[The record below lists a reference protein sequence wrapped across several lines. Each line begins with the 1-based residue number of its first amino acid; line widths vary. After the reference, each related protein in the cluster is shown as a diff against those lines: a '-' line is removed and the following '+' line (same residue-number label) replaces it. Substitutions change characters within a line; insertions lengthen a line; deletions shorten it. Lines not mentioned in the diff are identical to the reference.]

1 MRYTPSLA
9 VTVFVAV
16 CRMTNMTNMINERCL
31 RPDLTAR
38 GGHPARET
46 RLSRFRPSRG
56 VLPAV
61 PNSTDRRALTAGAL
75 LLATVLF
82 PRLAI
87 ADVKT
92 IGPLSFAVPDGWV
105 YETSAPDR
113 ADMVWKN
120 SNGAY
125 LIILLTVPQ
134 PTSGDADR
142 DFAIA
147 WRALVEKDPR
157 MALPSPIYDVRGSV
171 GYAARW
177 SGGAVANRT
186 REVALYVLQP
196 GGGTFVPV
204 MVVGPNRAVLD
215 ALYETV
221 RMVIGSVRIAP
232 LRAAPLKTTIGVAD
246 LVGDWKTG
254 GASVVSYVN
263 GSTGTYAGT
272 SVTFAGDYYSIAAD
286 GRYSYRFQGLSSG
299 SVIRAAAAG
308 TVEFGGEWV
317 VFHER
322 PSDKLTRYRFVSYE
336 QGLTGATL
344 MTLLPEAYPITGSNI
359 ALYAARFVREAPAK

>member
-1 MRYTPSLA
+1 
-9 VTVFVAV
+9 
-16 CRMTNMTNMINERCL
+16 MTNMT
-31 RPDLTAR
+31 
-38 GGHPARET
+38 ET
-46 RLSRFRPSRG
+46 RSSRFRPSRR

-61 PNSTDRRALTAGAL
+61 PNSTDRRALTAGVL
-75 LLATVLF
+75 LLATTLL

-92 IGPLSFAVPDGWV
+92 IGPLSFAVPDGWK

-113 ADMVWKN
+113 AEIVWQN

-125 LIILLTVPQ
+125 PIILLTAPQ
-134 PTSGDADR
+134 PSSGAADR

-147 WRALVEKDPR
+147 WRTLVENDPR
-157 MALPSPIYDVRGSV
+157 LSLPSPIYDVRGSV
-171 GYAARW
+171 GRCCEVVRWRRGQSHQGGRPLYPAAQCRDVR
-177 SGGAVANRT
+177 SGGGCR
-186 REVALYVLQP
+186 
-196 GGGTFVPV
+196 
-204 MVVGPNRAVLD
+204 PNRAVLD

-232 LRAAPLKTTIGVAD
+232 LRAAPIKTTIGVAD

-263 GSTGTYAGT
+263 GSTGSYAGT
-272 SVTFAGDYYSIAAD
+272 SVTFAGDYYPIAAD
-286 GRYSYRFQGLSSG
+286 GWYSYRFQGLSGG
-299 SVIRAAAAG
+299 SVVRAAAAG
-308 TVEFGGEWV
+308 TVEFSGEWV

-344 MTLLPEAYPITGSNI
+344 MTLLPEAAGMTGSNI

>member
-1 MRYTPSLA
+1 
-9 VTVFVAV
+9 
-16 CRMTNMTNMINERCL
+16 MTNMINERCL
-31 RPDLTAR
+31 RPHL
-38 GGHPARET
+38 
-46 RLSRFRPSRG
+46 RP
-56 VLPAV
+56 
-61 PNSTDRRALTAGAL
+61 LTAGVL
-75 LLATVLF
+75 LLATTLL

-92 IGPLSFAVPDGWV
+92 IGPLSVAVPDGWK
-105 YETSAPDR
+105 YETRAPDR
-113 ADMVWKN
+113 GEMVWQN

-125 LIILLTVPQ
+125 LIILLTAPQ
-134 PTSGDADR
+134 PTSGAADR

-147 WRALVEKDPR
+147 WRTLVENDPR
-157 MALPSPIYDVRGSV
+157 LSLPSPIYDVRGSV

-186 REVALYVLQP
+186 REVALYILRPSVA
-196 GGGTFVPV
+196 TFVPV
-204 MVVGPNRAVLD
+204 VVVGPNRAVLD

-232 LRAAPLKTTIGVAD
+232 LRAAPIKTTIGVAD

-299 SVIRAAAAG
+299 SVVRAAAAG
-308 TVEFGGEWV
+308 TVEFSGEWV

-344 MTLLPEAYPITGSNI
+344 MTLLPEAYAVTGSNI

>member
-1 MRYTPSLA
+1 VRNSH
-9 VTVFVAV
+9 V
-16 CRMTNMTNMINERCL
+16 
-31 RPDLTAR
+31 R
-38 GGHPARET
+38 G
-46 RLSRFRPSRG
+46 
-56 VLPAV
+56 
-61 PNSTDRRALTAGAL
+61 ALTAGVV
-75 LLATVLF
+75 LLATMLL
-82 PRLAI
+82 PRLAL

-92 IGPLSFAVPDGWV
+92 IGPLSFAVPDGWK

-113 ADMVWKN
+113 ADMVWQN

-125 LIILLTVPQ
+125 LIILLTAPQ
-134 PTSGDADR
+134 PSSGDADR

-147 WRALVEKDPR
+147 WRTLVETDSR
-157 MALPSPIYDVRGSV
+157 MSLPSPIYDVRGSV
-171 GYAARW
+171 GYAAKW

-186 REVALYVLQP
+186 REAMLYVLRT

-204 MVVGPNRAVLD
+204 VVVGPNRAVLD
-215 ALYETV
+215 ALFETV

-232 LRAAPLKTTIGVAD
+232 LRAAPIKTTIGVAD

-263 GSTGTYAGT
+263 GSTGAYAGT

-286 GRYSYRFQGLSSG
+286 GRYRYSFQGLSSG
-299 SVIRAAAAG
+299 SVVRAAAAG
-308 TVEFGGEWV
+308 NVEFTGGLV

-322 PSDKLTRYRFVSYE
+322 PSDKLTRFRFVAYE

-344 MTLLPEAYPITGSNI
+344 MTLLPEAYAVTDSNI
-359 ALYAARFVREAPAK
+359 ALYASRFVREAPAK